1 MPLILGSHSPRRKEI
16 LQFFSVPFTQVVSSF
31 PEEEVP
37 FLGDPVAY
45 VTELA
50 LAKGSTL
57 AKQHPGDAI
66 LTADTVVFYQGNVYN
81 KPKDREEAVRFL
93 TELSGQW
100 HSVFTAVALSF
111 QQEQQA
117 LVEETK
123 LLFHTLTS
131 QQIAHYL
138 DHVNFLDKAGGFA
151 VQQGGALIVKRIEG
165 CYYNVL
171 GLPLTPLC
179 NLLARIGIDLWE
191 RLSIL

>member
-1 MPLILGSHSPRRKEI
+1 
-16 LQFFSVPFTQVVSSF
+16 
-31 PEEEVP
+31 
-37 FLGDPVAY
+37 
-45 VTELA
+45 
-50 LAKGSTL
+50 
-57 AKQHPGDAI
+57 
-66 LTADTVVFYQGNVYN
+66 VFYQGNVYN